1 MSSYR
6 HRFSFV
12 ALLAVVLLAGATSA
26 WAGGYRH
33 HGPYYGHHGH
43 HGYSS
48 FRLGLNWAYPPPYW
62 GGYPYYPA
70 WRPHYGPAYGP
81 GGGVVNIGYGSGG
94 HHSSWGVGL
103 SLPLYF
109 GPRYAPPPVVA
120 APAIQTTQA
129 LPQQASGECLQVREY
144 QTEIVVGGKT
154 VPAYGNACLQPD
166 GSWKKVTGP
175 FAAE

>member
-1 MSSYR
+1 
-6 HRFSFV
+6 
-12 ALLAVVLLAGATSA
+12 
-26 WAGGYRH
+26 
-33 HGPYYGHHGH
+33 
-43 HGYSS
+43 
-48 FRLGLNWAYPPPYW
+48 
-62 GGYPYYPA
+62 
-70 WRPHYGPAYGP
+70 
-81 GGGVVNIGYGSGG
+81 
-94 HHSSWGVGL
+94 
-103 SLPLYF
+103 
-109 GPRYAPPPVVA
+109 VA